1 MTGKVKPGM
10 TGKSLGREGLG
21 ASGLARTWRS
31 SWKGPGVFQDG
42 NDGKV
47 GELQPESTFTK
58 LLLSHIP

>member
-10 TGKSLGREGLG
+10 TGTSLGREGRG
-21 ASGLARTWRS
+21 VSELARTGRS

-47 GELQPESTFTK
+47 SRPKAKKSPKKIFED
-58 LLLSHIP
+58 